1 MPAAKPVTVSLISSQ
16 PRDRRICSI
25 ALTVKA
31 KLLALGSLALL
42 CSPMAAQAVGVNVG
56 GVSYDITIQTT
67 SYASN
72 SSLFDQPPSGRMP
85 WWGDLSGASAAAFAL
100 EVYDQLGGGPSS
112 GFGPLFA
119 YTASAGSVNAILQN
133 LSDPLS
139 QLDDTVLDNLNLSYA
154 VATPLST
161 PSAVPAPL
169 PLAAFGGALTWSRR
183 LRRRLHSSR

>member
-1 MPAAKPVTVSLISSQ
+1 MPSAKPVTVSLISSQ
-16 PRDRRICSI
+16 PRDRRIRNI

-31 KLLALGSLALL
+31 KLLVLGVLAPL
-42 CSPMAAQAVGVNVG
+42 CSPMAAQAVGVHVG
-56 GVSYDITIQTT
+56 GVSYDITIQTI
-67 SYASN
+67 SYTSN
-72 SSLFDQPPSGRMP
+72 SSLFDQLPSGRMP

-133 LSDPLS
+133 LSDPVS
-139 QLDDTVLDNLNLSYA
+139 QLDDTYLDDLNLSYA
-154 VATPLST
+154 IATPLTT
-161 PSAVPAPL
+161 PSPVPAPL
-169 PLAAFGGALTWSRR
+169 PLAAVGAALTWSRR